1 MLDGADCIE
10 ELEAQIKVQTIRDTV
25 PAYPAAT
32 GVASAPSPTAL
43 LDLLSS
49 TAAQASGGNPA
60 GPLRDGAMESIM
72 MSGVGQSSTR

>member
-1 MLDGADCIE
+1 MVDGTDCIE

-25 PAYPAAT
+25 PTYPTAA

-72 MSGVGQSSTR
+72 MSGVRQSNEC